1 MLDLNTL
8 LWVVPGV
15 IFIYVYNKRR
25 PVDSITVAG
34 WPYLF
39 SLVIIALFFWLP
51 VETLLNDKLD
61 DFGKWQ
67 ILVVPATSGFIA
79 FLTAVFF
86 TSIGN
91 ITTVNFRYLLF
102 LITITVLIWLPLHFL
117 LIGFEKWQI
126 LMWPVIFGIVIFCLS
141 PLLTKWLKLIPFNV
155 QDHFIK
161 NCIEWENLSVILSLQ
176 NDKVY
181 IGILIKF
188 PENPRARHES
198 QMISII
204 PIISGGRSK
213 NTKQVQWED
222 SYPKGDLYDC
232 ELLISRSAIVSFGK
246 FKKEVFNFFQKK
258 HSSPFTVQ
266 NTSPL

>member
-39 SLVIIALFFWLP
+39 SLVFIALLFWLP

-67 ILVVPATSGFIA
+67 TLVVPATSGFIA
-79 FLTAVFF
+79 FLTAFFF

-102 LITITVLIWLPLHFL
+102 VIIITVLIWLPFHFL
-117 LIGFEKWQI
+117 LIGVEKWQI
-126 LMWPVIFGIVIFCLS
+126 LMWPVTFGISIFCLS
-141 PLLTKWLKLIPFNV
+141 PLLTKLCKLIPFNV
-155 QDHFIK
+155 QDTFLS
-161 NCIEWENLSVILSLQ
+161 NCADWEKKTVILSLH
-176 NDKVY
+176 NNKVY
-181 IGILIKF
+181 IGILLKY
-188 PENPRARHES
+188 PENPRSRHES

-204 PIISGGRSK
+204 PLISGGRNK
-213 NTKQVQWED
+213 DTKEVKWGD
-222 SYPKGDLYDC
+222 YYPIHNLTGC
-232 ELLISRSAIVSFGK
+232 ELMIPRSEILTFGK
-246 FKKEVFNFFQKK
+246 FSEKVFK
-258 HSSPFTVQ
+258 HFYSNSGMPNKFTEP
-266 NTSPL
+266 N